1 MSSEDC
7 IIFLMKAT
15 SQNNNKKFVD
25 VLCILGK
32 LNLPV
37 LVRFALS
44 TSAENKLTNLT
55 GKFLV
60 KYIDQ

>member
-1 MSSEDC
+1 
-7 IIFLMKAT
+7 MKAT